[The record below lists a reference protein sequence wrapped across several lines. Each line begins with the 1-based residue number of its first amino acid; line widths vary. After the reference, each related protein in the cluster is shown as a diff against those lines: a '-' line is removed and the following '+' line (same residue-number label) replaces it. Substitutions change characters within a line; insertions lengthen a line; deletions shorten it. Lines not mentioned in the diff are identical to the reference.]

1 MERTYVPYHIHSDY
15 SLLDSCTQ
23 FTDYVDI
30 AVKNN
35 MPAIAFSEH
44 GKLSGWVKKKMYCDE
59 AGIKYIHAVEIYIT
73 ENLEPKIRDNFHTV
87 LIARNYAGVREINS
101 IVSKSFDKEH
111 FYYKNRISIDEF
123 LGLSK
128 NVIATSACL
137 ASPLN
142 KLDVSHPKYE
152 KLVKRY
158 DYLEIQPHVNSE
170 EQRAFNVHLAC
181 LADKCGKKLIAG
193 TDTHSATPYK
203 AECRKILLERKGQS
217 YGDEDE
223 FDLTFKTYDEL
234 VEMFKEQGALPEKL
248 YIEAIENT
256 VNMANDVE
264 NFNLDRSLKYPILY
278 GSREKDHEELIKT
291 IDRKFRE
298 KIASGAILTNQIQ
311 SFKEAIEEE
320 LRVFTKIQ
328 MDGFMLSMS
337 EIISWCHDNGI
348 VTGNARGSVA
358 GSRIAYIT
366 DIIDLNPET
375 WHTVFS
381 RFANEDRVEVGDIDT
396 DVIESDR
403 PRIFEYVRSRFG
415 EEKTARVSSF
425 GTIKDKGVIDDVCGV
440 FRERYKK
447 NNPNIPDSQNPYSIA
462 EVEKIK
468 KSYQSDPEGTK
479 SRYKEIFY
487 YFDGLLD
494 TKISQS
500 IHPAGMVISPVV
512 LRDEYGTF
520 DKDGDSCMFLD
531 MDECHDIGLVK
542 YDFLILTN
550 IEIIRNTCRMV
561 GIPYPKSHEI
571 DWHDKA
577 VWNDMLKCPY
587 GVFQMESDFA
597 FQMLCKYKPTSIEE
611 MSLVTACIRP
621 SGASYRN
628 DLMSRIPH
636 HNPSELI
643 DELLKEQ
650 SGYLV
655 YQEDIIA
662 FLQQI
667 CGLSGSEADTV
678 RRGIAKKNMDMLQK
692 MMPRIVDGYC
702 KKSDKPKEI
711 AAQEANE
718 FMKIIE
724 DASAYMFGKNH
735 SIAYCMIGYICAYLR
750 YYYPKEYIA
759 CYLNAASNPED
770 VADGTELA
778 ERYGIIITPPKY
790 GVSSDV
796 YCPYPDK
803 DAISKGIASI
813 KYMGKNTANDLL
825 RISNNENPPQSFSD
839 VLYAIESSSVDR
851 RQLDSLIKID
861 FFSQFGNQKELFEIL
876 RIFDFFKQ
884 GNAKEIKKSS
894 VNNEELRSII
904 EKYSCSKKKDG
915 GEAKSYKFTDEN
927 GARYCIAEC
936 EKKIM
941 SAHMPDIDIKV
952 KIQNSIDILGYVGI
966 TTGNES
972 DRKRLIVSDLSPMVS
987 KNDGAVWGYR
997 FSSKSLGS
1005 GKVARLTIKAS
1016 TYKHFPFKNG
1026 DIIDAKDVWKNSK
1039 GYWYLQSY
1047 TVE

>member
-1 MERTYVPYHIHSDY
+1 
-15 SLLDSCTQ
+15 
-23 FTDYVDI
+23 
-30 AVKNN
+30 
-35 MPAIAFSEH
+35 
-44 GKLSGWVKKKMYCDE
+44 
-59 AGIKYIHAVEIYIT
+59 
-73 ENLEPKIRDNFHTV
+73 
-87 LIARNYAGVREINS
+87 
-101 IVSKSFDKEH
+101 
-111 FYYKNRISIDEF
+111 
-123 LGLSK
+123 
-128 NVIATSACL
+128 
-137 ASPLN
+137 
-142 KLDVSHPKYE
+142 
-152 KLVKRY
+152 
-158 DYLEIQPHVNSE
+158 
-170 EQRAFNVHLAC
+170 
-181 LADKCGKKLIAG
+181 
-193 TDTHSATPYK
+193 
-203 AECRKILLERKGQS
+203 
-217 YGDEDE
+217 
-223 FDLTFKTYDEL
+223 
-234 VEMFKEQGALPEKL
+234 
-248 YIEAIENT
+248 
-256 VNMANDVE
+256 
-264 NFNLDRSLKYPILY
+264 
-278 GSREKDHEELIKT
+278 
-291 IDRKFRE
+291 
-298 KIASGAILTNQIQ
+298 
-311 SFKEAIEEE
+311 
-320 LRVFTKIQ
+320 
-328 MDGFMLSMS
+328 
-337 EIISWCHDNGI
+337 
-348 VTGNARGSVA
+348 
-358 GSRIAYIT
+358 
-366 DIIDLNPET
+366 
-375 WHTVFS
+375 
-381 RFANEDRVEVGDIDT
+381 
-396 DVIESDR
+396 
-403 PRIFEYVRSRFG
+403 
-415 EEKTARVSSF
+415 
-425 GTIKDKGVIDDVCGV
+425 
-440 FRERYKK
+440 
-447 NNPNIPDSQNPYSIA
+447 
-462 EVEKIK
+462 
-468 KSYQSDPEGTK
+468 
-479 SRYKEIFY
+479 
-487 YFDGLLD
+487 
-494 TKISQS
+494 
-500 IHPAGMVISPVV
+500 
-512 LRDEYGTF
+512 
-520 DKDGDSCMFLD
+520 MFLD

-790 GVSSDV
+790 GVSSDA

-839 VLYAIESSSVDR
+839 ILYAIESSSVDR

-894 VNNEELRSII
+894 VNNEELRFII

-915 GEAKSYKFTDEN
+915 REAKSYKFTDEN
-927 GARYCIAEC
+927 GARYCISEC

-972 DRKRLIVSDLSPMVS
+972 DRKRLIVSDLSPMES